1 MVLPSNFSENT
12 NPENIGPNPELMDDN
27 VMELAKI
34 LSNYVNTEIRIQE
47 SQMKRLKALIIL
59 LKSNDFPSGDTLD
72 QLNKSFSKPL
82 YYGSYDSTFPF
93 SSLIQKLDARQIL
106 TRLQSQYRKYLSLV
120 DKALQ
125 NEKAKEFFVQQIVRV
140 QSSNP
145 HLKFTIRVG
154 KEHRKG
160 FSTLVKTLIAGFI
173 LFVAYKLVIAIYRII
188 SSFLEAVFQILL
200 TKLLNKKSNLKKQS
214 TTYEDEQEKNGD
226 WKKIWSK
233 PFHLVSKITKM
244 NRGGSLAP
252 VQEINS
258 YQFLNLTDNTIY
270 KLFLRYLLSAKLKR
284 IR

>member
-1 MVLPSNFSENT
+1 
-12 NPENIGPNPELMDDN
+12 
-27 VMELAKI
+27 
-34 LSNYVNTEIRIQE
+34 
-47 SQMKRLKALIIL
+47 
-59 LKSNDFPSGDTLD
+59 
-72 QLNKSFSKPL
+72 
-82 YYGSYDSTFPF
+82 
-93 SSLIQKLDARQIL
+93 
-106 TRLQSQYRKYLSLV
+106 
-120 DKALQ
+120 
-125 NEKAKEFFVQQIVRV
+125 
-140 QSSNP
+140 
-145 HLKFTIRVG
+145 
-154 KEHRKG
+154 
-160 FSTLVKTLIAGFI
+160 VKTLIAGFI